1 MTRHGFSAAACA
13 AVIAATAGVYAA
25 ATTPAAATSC
35 TGPFRQCAIEVG
47 AFCEFENGKMMI
59 WYKDREGASSRFED
73 CIGKVFE
80 ANGKPNRY
88 RPASAQ
94 KPKPAR

>member
-13 AVIAATAGVYAA
+13 AATAVVYAA
-25 ATTPAAATSC
+25 ATTPTAATNC
-35 TGPFRQCAIEVG
+35 TGPFRQCAIEIG
-47 AFCEFENGKMMI
+47 AFCEIENGKMMI
-59 WYKDREGASSRFED
+59 WYKDREGTSTRFED

-80 ANGKPNRY
+80 ANGKPNPY